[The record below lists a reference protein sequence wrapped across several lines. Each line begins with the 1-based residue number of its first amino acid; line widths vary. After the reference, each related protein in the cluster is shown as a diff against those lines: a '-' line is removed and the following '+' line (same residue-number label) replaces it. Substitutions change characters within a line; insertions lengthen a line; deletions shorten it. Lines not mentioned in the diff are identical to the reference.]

1 MGRRAKAC
9 LTMTSALRTVGH
21 HLLFPAPKR
30 PSMFRSI
37 LATLGVAFALFAAA
51 SPAQA
56 FGWHKEVRACD
67 NPRVLKRIMSRF
79 EYQVRHVP
87 HLPDVRITGFDRIH
101 QHRFIPAGEK
111 RPIAR
116 RYCMATATLSDGRQR
131 SVWYLIESD
140 MGFASLGSGVEFC
153 VSGFDRWNVYN
164 NSCRILR

>member
-1 MGRRAKAC
+1 MY
-9 LTMTSALRTVGH
+9 
-21 HLLFPAPKR
+21 
-30 PSMFRSI
+30 RSI
-37 LATLGVAFALFAAA
+37 LATLALATTLIVAT

-56 FGWHKEVRACD
+56 FGWNKELRACD
-67 NPRVLKRIMSRF
+67 NPHVLKRIVSRF
-79 EYQVRHVP
+79 RYQVRHVP
-87 HLPDVRITGFDRIH
+87 HLPDVKITSLDRIH

-116 RYCMATATLSDGRQR
+116 RYCMATATLSDGRHR

-140 MGFASLGSGVEFC
+140 MGFASVGSGVEFC